1 MKHTLYAFLATAC
14 LFTGCARPF
23 YRTAYL
29 ALESDNPAEI
39 LAAADAHFR
48 RGEHLSALRLVYR
61 GVELAP
67 GDLRFALL
75 AGLVHDIGLNRPD
88 LAIPEYER
96 AMDLRPW
103 TDLARR
109 LEDRICQLRQRQ
121 LRGYTAKAL
130 QDAVSRPLAG
140 TRVAVYPVDVSAASL
155 DDGVGIALTDL
166 LLADLSTVAPSAPS
180 EPEPQQALALAIGY
194 ATHVSSPSAEG
205 FAAWCGADLTL
216 ACGLT
221 ETSTDH
227 ARLSVRTLDTNGGTH
242 HAQVAEETRLDDMAE
257 VYETLRRLSTEAL
270 AHTTSPRPG
279 IQAPP
284 VLPLSLYGQGLR
296 HVLEGRSDQ
305 ALKLLNEAA
314 GLAPGTV
321 RILQIRDRAAR
332 ERSGDMAVHTLQQ
345 IWRQIMSHPDP
356 TGQVAPSA
364 F

>member
-1 MKHTLYAFLATAC
+1 MKHTLYALLATAC
-14 LFTGCARPF
+14 LLSGCAGPF

-29 ALESDNPAEI
+29 ALESDDPAQI
-39 LAAADAHFR
+39 LAAADAHYQ

-61 GVELAP
+61 GMELAP

-75 AGLVHDIGLNRPD
+75 AGLVHDVGLDRPD

-96 AMDLRPW
+96 AKNLRPW
-103 TDLARR
+103 TDLTQS
-109 LEDRICQLRQRQ
+109 LEDRICRLRQRQ
-121 LRGYTAKAL
+121 LRGYTVKAL
-130 QDAVSRPLAG
+130 QDTASRPLAG
-140 TRVAVYPVDVSAASL
+140 ARVAVYPVDVSAASL

-166 LLADLSTVAPSAPS
+166 LLADLSAVTSSAPS
-180 EPEPQQALALAIGY
+180 ELEPQQALALAIGY
-194 ATHVSSPSAEG
+194 ATHVPGPSAEG

-221 ETSTDH
+221 ETGTDH
-227 ARLSVRTLDTNGGTH
+227 ARLSVRTLDPSGRMH

-270 AHTTSPRPG
+270 AQTASPRPG

-296 HVLEGRSDQ
+296 HALEGRSDQ
-305 ALKLLNEAA
+305 ALELLSEAA
-314 GLAPGTV
+314 GLAPGIV
-321 RILQIRDRAAR
+321 RISQIRERAVR
-332 ERSGDMAVHTLQQ
+332 ERSGERAVMALQQ

-356 TGQVAPSA
+356 TGQLAPSA